1 MSRWDDQFEAHGVF
15 QSIENAR
22 KQLEAASEEIPDPA
36 DRESHARLVRVLD
49 HLEGVLGAT
58 DPELV
63 PFPVLDQ
70 LTVGLNQLAAHVGQ
84 YAAAP
89 NAATLDQANGQAD
102 QLLQQ
107 ALPLAPRV
115 ASEDVQDL
123 QSAVSSFRRSAGQH
137 LRNVETEAE
146 GALERIQQLSEQLAT
161 QKQEIDAQDSR
172 LDALVNQWQS
182 QFSTAQDQ
190 RQTQFASALEEARAS
205 IRATVEQAQSDTK
218 AALGQATEKLGE
230 LLSDGETRTAAL
242 LESVQERADDQHNEL
257 TTASKERMDELD
269 ELLEKAVRTV
279 GAIGSTGMA
288 GGYKVVANDEKNAA
302 NIWRRWAFL
311 ALLGAIGATIF
322 AVAHGVVHGFSVD
335 TFFAKWA
342 ISVPFLALAGYA
354 ARESSKHR
362 EQATTNRKLE
372 LQLASLDTY
381 LVSLP
386 EDKQEDVKVKIA
398 DRYFFGELPA
408 PTESAT
414 PELD

>member
-22 KQLEAASEEIPDPA
+22 KQLEAASEEIPDLA

-70 LTVGLNQLAAHVGQ
+70 LTVGLNQLATHVGQ

-230 LLSDGETRTAAL
+230 LLSDAETRTAAL